1 MKPLFRLF
9 AHLLFAV
16 GMLALYLLPA
26 KPYEWMAEFDPV
38 LAAAPE
44 DLSGDNRVFAFLC
57 LLVIAATQAGL
68 MATSRGRLE
77 RRVCMGLILTAAVF
91 WAAKFCF

>member
-1 MKPLFRLF
+1 MKLLFRLF

-38 LAAAPE
+38 IVAAPE
-44 DLSGDNRVFAFLC
+44 DLSGDNGIFAFLC

-68 MATSRGRLE
+68 MASSRSRLE
-77 RRVCMGLILTAAVF
+77 RRVSMGLILTAVVF
-91 WAAKFCF
+91 WAVKFRF